1 MVYLLLTR
9 CTQVVFRKMSTDLVS
24 GHWPGSSQDTS
35 MKVTPLVSLS
45 MLTAVGRKCGGPRGV
60 QTWTNHSAAWG
71 HVTLSSQSEARH
83 SSCSLLGER
92 MVPRT
97 HHHLTAH
104 CAVHRGQSR
113 YLGFYILLHFVRI
126 KICSRYLEIRSIV
139 CNLQSMVN
147 ATQRNV
153 ASQAKRHDMID
164 Q

>member
-1 MVYLLLTR
+1 M
-9 CTQVVFRKMSTDLVS
+9 FRKMFTNLVS

-71 HVTLSSQSEARH
+71 HVTLSSQSEVRH
-83 SSCSLLGER
+83 GSCSLLEER
-92 MVPRT
+92 EWFHEPIIISL
-97 HHHLTAH
+97 LTAAH

-139 CNLQSMVN
+139 CNLLSMQPN
-147 ATQRNV
+147 AMLPV
-153 ASQAKRHDMID
+153 K
-164 Q
+164 

>member
-1 MVYLLLTR
+1 
-9 CTQVVFRKMSTDLVS
+9 MSTDLVS

-126 KICSRYLEIRSIV
+126 KNWPQISGDSEHC
-139 CNLQSMVN
+139 LQFAIN

-153 ASQAKRHDMID
+153 ASQAKRHEM
-164 Q
+164 

>member
-83 SSCSLLGER
+83 SSCCLLGER

-97 HHHLTAH
+97 HHHAAAH
-104 CAVHRGQSR
+104 CAVHRGRADIWDFIFCCTSSESR
-113 YLGFYILLHFVRI
+113 TGP
-126 KICSRYLEIRSIV
+126 RYLEIRSIV
-139 CNLQSMVN
+139 CNLQSMQPN
-147 ATQRNV
+147 AMLPV
-153 ASQAKRHDMID
+153 K
-164 Q
+164 